1 MSTSSAWIQG
11 PHRRRNPLTGEWVL
25 VSPHRT
31 QRPWLGRQEAV
42 AGARRPAHDPACYLC
57 PGSTRANG
65 AKNPAYAGAYVFPN
79 DFAALN
85 ADRQAPAGAAHP
97 LMRGEPTR
105 GACRVIC
112 FSPRHDL
119 TLPEMPVEA
128 IRGVVDVWADQVADL
143 GRAGAGCRSSRTRA
157 RDGLLEPAPARPG
170 VGGRRA
176 AQRAGEGGP
185 RRQRAHLAQYGRR
198 CCWPTTLDLEA
209 REGAR
214 IVVENEHWL
223 AVVPY
228 WAIWPFETLLLP
240 RRAVLRLPTCCPTSS
255 ATRWPHPEAAADA
268 LRQPVPDRPSPTRW
282 AGTARPRQA
291 GDFRPLA
298 AARPLLPAAAAL
310 RHGEEVHGR
319 LRDAGRGPA
328 RPDARTGRRAAAR
341 TSRRPLPE
349 AMR

>member
-143 GRAGAGCRSSRTRA
+143 GRAWRWVQVFENKGDVMGCSNPHPHGQVWAGDA
-157 RDGLLEPAPARPG
+157 LPNEPAKEDR
-170 VGGRRA
+170 
-176 AQRAGEGGP
+176 E
-185 RRQRAHLAQYGRR
+185 QRAHLAQYGRGLLADY
-198 CCWPTTLDLEA
+198 LDLEA

-214 IVVENEHWL
+214 IVVENEHWV

-228 WAIWPFETLLLP
+228 WAIWPYETLLMP
-240 RRAVLRLPTCCPTSS
+240 RRAVLRLPDLLPAERDALAAILKRLLTRYDNLFQTSFPYSMGWHGAPTEDGDFSHWQLHAHIYPPLLRS
-255 ATRWPHPEAAADA
+255 ATVKKFMVGYEMMAEAQRDLTPE
-268 LRQPVPDRPSPTRW
+268 Q
-282 AGTARPRQA
+282 
-291 GDFRPLA
+291 A
-298 AARPLLPAAAAL
+298 AARLRELPD
-310 RHGEEVHGR
+310 VHY
-319 LRDAGRGPA
+319 LTP
-328 RPDARTGRRAAAR
+328 
-341 TSRRPLPE
+341 
-349 AMR
+349 